1 MNNPRARSL
10 SKDERSRRYCMAY
23 PYVDRFFVR
32 PRLSAVEDFC
42 ALLNRLPE
50 HCLVA
55 SVTLCAEA
63 SFVFVVFLV
72 TADTSHRRDDLLVHA
87 LSVACQTV
95 ESFVAAVQFEAGASV
110 VGKVPELPVSN
121 AMAFLA
127 LSPQPTLVHVVA
139 LMAGITGSRRLVLI
153 ELSHMTTLTGDRAVL
168 TNERVLGVS
177 IMVEGHGV
185 PVLLAMTGLAFL
197 AKI

>member
-1 MNNPRARSL
+1 M
-10 SKDERSRRYCMAY
+10 
-23 PYVDRFFVR
+23 
-32 PRLSAVEDFC
+32 
-42 ALLNRLPE
+42 
-50 HCLVA
+50 A

-63 SFVFVVFLV
+63 AFVFVVFLV

-110 VGKVPELPVSN
+110 VGEVPELPVSN

-127 LSPQPTLVHVVA
+127 LSPQPTLVHVVTP
-139 LMAGITGSRRLVLI
+139 MAGITGSGRLVLI
-153 ELSHMTTLTGDRAVL
+153 ELSPMTTLTGDRAVL

-177 IMVEGHGV
+177 IMVERHGV